1 MYRLLFAIALG
12 LVGAGIVHIL
22 ILFLLPVYSVQDA
35 WSRISPVAAP
45 FETVQLGENPSAD
58 NLPVPDNPFL
68 AAAACRF
75 DLSDGAVRVQA
86 EGQVPFW
93 SLSIFNRTGNNVF
106 SINDDA
112 SHERT
117 LDFVLTAADNGQQMR
132 DMATSLLE
140 QSIVVEGAPAE
151 GIALVR
157 VFVPDET
164 WSGLARDFLRSL
176 DCQPM

>member
-22 ILFLLPVYSVQDA
+22 ILFMLPVHSVQDA

-45 FETVQLGENPSAD
+45 FETVQLSESPSAD
-58 NLPVPDNPFL
+58 NLPAPDNPFL
-68 AAAACRF
+68 EAAACRF

-86 EGQVPFW
+86 EGQMPFW
-93 SLSIFNRTGNNVF
+93 SLSIFNRMGNNVF

-112 SHERT
+112 SHERA
-117 LDFVLTAADNGQQMR
+117 LDFVLTATDDGQQAR
-132 DMATSLLE
+132 EIANDLLE
-140 QSIVVEGAPAE
+140 ESIVVEGVPEE

-164 WSGLARDFLRSL
+164 WSNLARDFLRSL
-176 DCQPM
+176 DCRPM